1 MTDIAVLSILPQE
14 ALDLSDERS
23 SFFVVLYAT
32 CPIILSRGY
41 EHLLRVRG
49 HGAIDA
55 LLTLDIQACWG
66 FSALTCR

>member
-1 MTDIAVLSILPQE
+1 MTDIAVLSILSQE
-14 ALDLSDERS
+14 ALDLSNERS

-32 CPIILSRGY
+32 CPIILSSGY

-55 LLTLDIQACWG
+55 LLTLDVQACRRL
-66 FSALTCR
+66 SALTCR